1 MAKRPVV
8 VLCTLLIIIGLFSGC
23 KKFIKKGYMPQ
34 PGIALTF
41 DDDGIDNWFA
51 YLPIL
56 DSSGVKATFYICKYH
71 DFTREQKQKLSI
83 IQSHGHE
90 IAFHTANHYN
100 MKDYVYKQGHTLDE
114 LIRCEVKDELKLM
127 NRDGFYPTNFAFPYG
142 AHNRT
147 LDSLLM
153 IYFKSVRALN
163 GTQNFAKSIVP
174 TEKNTL
180 LFGLGIDRSS
190 KRKDED
196 IMKLLQAVRDN
207 NGCAVFVAHG
217 INTANKFSITLER
230 LKKIIDFVKTHS
242 LKYYTV
248 AEISN

>member
-1 MAKRPVV
+1 
-8 VLCTLLIIIGLFSGC
+8 
-23 KKFIKKGYMPQ
+23 
-34 PGIALTF
+34 
-41 DDDGIDNWFA
+41 
-51 YLPIL
+51 
-56 DSSGVKATFYICKYH
+56 
-71 DFTREQKQKLSI
+71 
-83 IQSHGHE
+83 
-90 IAFHTANHYN
+90 
-100 MKDYVYKQGHTLDE
+100 
-114 LIRCEVKDELKLM
+114 
-127 NRDGFYPTNFAFPYG
+127 
-142 AHNRT
+142 
-147 LDSLLM
+147 M